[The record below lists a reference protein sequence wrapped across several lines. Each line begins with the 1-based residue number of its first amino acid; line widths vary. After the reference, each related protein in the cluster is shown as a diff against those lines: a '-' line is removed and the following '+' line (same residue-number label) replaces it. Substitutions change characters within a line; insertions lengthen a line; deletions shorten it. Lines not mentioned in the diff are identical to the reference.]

1 MSMSRT
7 ANTHIE
13 IWPKDTPKADPSQM
27 IAVLEEQLREV
38 KSELATV
45 NRVMEVPTKE
55 REIVLRDMTCSV
67 LDGRL
72 GEICDARMSAFPRA
86 YAWHAILAVASVL
99 VPRVK
104 GTRVNLYS
112 GLVGPVHSGK
122 TQAIQFAQNLFGI
135 ESPIVMAMMSG
146 SAEGLTKEVGDAAG
160 DPRLFSPDE
169 LGHLLENY
177 KIVN

>member
-72 GEICDARMSAFPRA
+72 GEICDARMSAFPSA

-99 VPRVK
+99 VPRVIV
-104 GTRVNLYS
+104 TRVNL
-112 GLVGPVHSGK
+112 
-122 TQAIQFAQNLFGI
+122 
-135 ESPIVMAMMSG
+135 
-146 SAEGLTKEVGDAAG
+146 
-160 DPRLFSPDE
+160 
-169 LGHLLENY
+169 
-177 KIVN
+177 